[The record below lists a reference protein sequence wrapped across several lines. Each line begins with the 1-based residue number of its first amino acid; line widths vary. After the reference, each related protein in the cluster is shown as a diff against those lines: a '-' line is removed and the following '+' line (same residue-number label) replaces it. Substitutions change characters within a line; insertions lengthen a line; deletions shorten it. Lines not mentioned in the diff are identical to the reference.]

1 MRVAYHFQGAFYF
14 ERLLVNVRIFL
25 LFFVG
30 ISIILISSI
39 SKSGSQQYAALFAVN
54 EPSDGHMIIKRRLD
68 SKEDFCD
75 ST

>member
-1 MRVAYHFQGAFYF
+1 M
-14 ERLLVNVRIFL
+14 
-25 LFFVG
+25 

-68 SKEDFCD
+68 SKEDICD
-75 ST
+75 IT